1 MKKNLMLI
9 LSIFTFVMLIPCQSQ
24 ALDISIGANT
34 WYSWWDFD
42 TGSNN
47 ENMKFEPA
55 LLYGPLV
62 SVRFLNDWSVS
73 SVFMYGSYK
82 LKESGGGGP
91 DGIDRYDSDT
101 LLNYSI
107 SKYFKVFA
115 GVKFM
120 GFQWDE
126 SQGSGTHRGFGPG
139 FGIALTAP
147 LTDKLFL
154 LFNVSG
160 LYLNTK
166 HKQEYSYQ
174 NTSGTVTLDVTETG
188 ANSMISLAY
197 YFTDISTSLSLGFR
211 AQYVKMDFKDNDQNN
226 QDSNMLFYGLTLS
239 AVYSFDI

>member
-1 MKKNLMLI
+1 MKKFFLTALLI
-9 LSIFTFVMLIPCQSQ
+9 SAFLTLLPGQLR

-42 TGSNN
+42 TDTDDES
-47 ENMKFEPA
+47 MKFKPA
-55 LLYGPLV
+55 LLYGPVL
-62 SVRFLNDWSVS
+62 SIRFLDDWSVS
-73 SVFMYGSYK
+73 SVFLYGSYK
-82 LKESGGGGP
+82 PKESSQNGP

-107 SKYFKVFA
+107 GKYFKVFA

-126 SQGSGTHRGFGPG
+126 SNGEGTHRGIGPG

-147 LTDKLFL
+147 LTDQLFL

-160 LYLNTK
+160 LYLKTK
-166 HKQEYSYQ
+166 HRQEYSYEGIGGSE
-174 NTSGTVTLDVTETG
+174 TYDVNETG

-197 YFTDISTSLSLGFR
+197 YFPAISTSVTLGFR
-211 AQYVKMDFKDNDQNN
+211 VQYVKMDIKEEGEHMEDA
-226 QDSNMLFYGLTLS
+226 NMLFYGATLS